1 MTHPFC
7 TLRHPGIR
15 ENAREICGIWKD
27 LQSRGYRLTY
37 RTDRE
42 TSRSFLDLVEDTIF
56 PN

>member
-1 MTHPFC
+1 MLH
-7 TLRHPGIR
+7 HYV
-15 ENAREICGIWKD
+15 NGIWKD
-27 LQSRGYRLTY
+27 LQSRGYWLTY